1 MLAPTASLHQ
11 ISRYN
16 SNAAT
21 SHVADS
27 LQLHTTHIEGAFGN
41 DEGAKASEG
50 GDLGITPLDDI
61 EQRLE
66 LVHDDFDCA
75 LRSRSRTNT
84 KNDGGRPI
92 LQVTSISGCF
102 SID

>member
-11 ISRYN
+11 ISLQFQCR
-16 SNAAT
+16 
-21 SHVADS
+21 HVADS

-66 LVHDDFDCA
+66 PVHDFDCFA
-75 LRSRSRTNT
+75 F
-84 KNDGGRPI
+84 KE
-92 LQVTSISGCF
+92 
-102 SID
+102 IDQYEK

>member
-1 MLAPTASLHQ
+1 MAPVGTENGHRILSPKACLLQ
-11 ISRYN
+11 QPVYIKSRYN
-16 SNAAT
+16 SNATTRAPRCT
-21 SHVADS
+21 DS

-66 LVHDDFDCA
+66 PVHDLDCFA
-75 LRSRSRTNT
+75 F
-84 KNDGGRPI
+84 KE
-92 LQVTSISGCF
+92 
-102 SID
+102 IDQYEK

>member
-41 DEGAKASEG
+41 DEGTKASEG

-66 LVHDDFDCA
+66 LVHDLDCFA
-75 LRSRSRTNT
+75 F
-84 KNDGGRPI
+84 KE
-92 LQVTSISGCF
+92 
-102 SID
+102 IDQYEK